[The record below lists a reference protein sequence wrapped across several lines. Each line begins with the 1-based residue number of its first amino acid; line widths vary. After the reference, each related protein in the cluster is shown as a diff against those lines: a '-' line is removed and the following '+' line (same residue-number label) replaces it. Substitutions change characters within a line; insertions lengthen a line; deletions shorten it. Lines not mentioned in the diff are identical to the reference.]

1 MIAIVGYGMGNLRS
15 VTNALD
21 YIGAPSFVATRPE
34 QLGEADKV
42 LLPGVGA
49 FRKAMAL
56 LEETGFRA
64 ALDEQVG
71 VRGKP
76 LLGICLGMQLLAE
89 TGSEFGDC
97 AGLGYV
103 PGRVE
108 IIPKTTPDLRLP
120 QIGWNELS
128 IVADCPL
135 LRGVKGEDG
144 GYFVHSYYLNAA
156 RTSQISATCDYGGP
170 ITAAVSAGQVF
181 GMQFHPEKSQPLG
194 LVILENFAAL

>member
-1 MIAIVGYGMGNLRS
+1 MGNVRS
-15 VTNALD
+15 VMNALD
-21 YIGAPSFVATRPE
+21 YIGAPNFVATRPA
-34 QLGEADKV
+34 QFDDADKV

-56 LEETGFRA
+56 LDETGFHA
-64 ALDEQVG
+64 ALDEQVK
-71 VRGKP
+71 RQGKP

-89 TGSEFGDC
+89 TGTEFGDC

-108 IIPKTTPDLRLP
+108 IIPRINPDLRLP

-135 LRGVKGEDG
+135 FRGVEGEDG

-156 RTSQISATCDYGGP
+156 RKSQISATCDYGGP
-170 ITAAVSAGQVF
+170 LTAAVSAGQVF

-194 LVILENFAAL
+194 LVILKNFAAL